1 MSDSLSDPTNPT
13 VRGERL
19 RANWLPD
26 LALLAGFALLAVL
39 LTMVAAISIH
49 AGGTEGL
56 FLALVLALLIGLTIV
71 IAAGFDGWLPAIFA
85 LSLLAALNLTVER
98 FPLTIYAF
106 DPLLLALYV
115 AWLWRAYRGESKPLR
130 LTALDAAGLA
140 LMAWL
145 LLASLMGRHTP
156 TALNGWLLYLRGYL
170 IYFYFAHALQERW
183 QLRVLVVVLL
193 AMVAIQGGLGL
204 LQYLTRSNI
213 GSISDLVGGTVG
225 KVRQVGTAAGGLFR
239 VRGTLN
245 TDTSLA
251 HWLEMLVPLAL
262 SLWLA
267 TRTRMQRLLLGLIVL
282 AGTAAQVVTFT
293 RGGWFGLVAGM
304 ATVLW
309 LQFRSRLVIRRQ
321 LIAAVA
327 AVVLLALLLLPFADL
342 IRARL
347 FESEE
352 NTLTVRENLN
362 RTALAVIADH
372 PLTGIGLDNFVRVA
386 PDYGTGWRWL
396 MEGKSHKVHNVYLAL
411 ASEAGPLGLL
421 LFLAFVGLAL
431 IEAWRGWRRSPVG
444 GPWEVGPLARGLLA
458 GMVGVLVHGLAA
470 WGLLSYGVFPLF
482 WVLVGLV
489 ASRRLVNKEP
499 LRRRL

>member
-1 MSDSLSDPTNPT
+1 MSVDDNAASPMKKGFLQA
-13 VRGERL
+13 G
-19 RANWLPD
+19 WLPD

-39 LTMVAAISIH
+39 LTAVAVVGIH
-49 AGGTEGL
+49 GSGAEGL

-71 IAAGFDGWLPAIFA
+71 IAAGFDSWLPALFA

-98 FPLTIYAF
+98 IPLTIYAF

-145 LLASLMGRHTP
+145 LLASLLGRHVP
-156 TALNGWLLYLRGYL
+156 TGLNGWLQYARGFL
-170 IYFYFAHALQERW
+170 IYFYFAHALRERW
-183 QLRVLVVVLL
+183 QLRSLVAVLL

-225 KVRQVGTAAGGLFR
+225 KVREVGTVAGGLFR

-267 TRTRMQRLLLGLIVL
+267 ARTRMQRLLLGLIVL

-293 RGGWFGLVAGM
+293 RGGWFGLAAGVAV
-304 ATVLW
+304 VLW
-309 LQFRSRLVIRRQ
+309 LQSRGRLPNRRQ
-321 LIAAVA
+321 FITVAV
-327 AVVLLALLLLPFADL
+327 AVVLLGLLLLPFAGL

-347 FESEE
+347 FESLQD
-352 NTLTVRENLN
+352 TLSVRENLN
-362 RTALAVIADH
+362 RAALAIIADY
-372 PLTGIGLDNFVRVA
+372 PLSGIGLDNLGIVL
-386 PDYGTGWRWL
+386 PEYGLGWRWQ
-396 MEGKSHKVHNVYLAL
+396 MEGQKHKIHNVYLAL
-411 ASEAGPLGLL
+411 ASEAGPFALL
-421 LFLAFVGLAL
+421 LFLAFTGLVL
-431 IEAWRGWRRSPVG
+431 LQAWRRGQRSAAA
-444 GPWEVGPLARGLLA
+444 GPWHTVPLSRGLLA
-458 GMVGVLVHGLAA
+458 GIVAVLVHGLAA
-470 WGLLSYGVFPLF
+470 WGLLSYSVFPLF
-482 WVLVGLV
+482 WMLVGLV
-489 ASRRLVNKEP
+489 AVSTMLGGG
-499 LRRRL
+499 